1 MRFLSIYTPDAT
13 TTAQPPSEQKMAAMG
28 KLIEEMTK
36 AGTLITTGG
45 LLPLSQGGVQV
56 RATNGASTVM
66 DGPFTESKELICGF
80 AILRYATQAEA
91 IEGTRH
97 FLAIAGDGKCEL
109 RQIIED
115 AE

>member
-1 MRFLSIYTPDAT
+1 MRFLS
-13 TTAQPPSEQKMAAMG
+13 
-28 KLIEEMTK
+28 
-36 AGTLITTGG
+36 
-45 LLPLSQGGVQV
+45 
-56 RATNGASTVM
+56 
-66 DGPFTESKELICGF
+66 ICGF